1 MTKLTI
7 NAHEKRA
14 EDWDGTF
21 QMMSWWDSNRVKEA
35 KVMVVGAGALGNEVL
50 KNLALMNVGNIV
62 IIDFDTIEFSN
73 LCRSVLFR
81 ASDVGGGRLK
91 ADVAAARIQEINPA
105 VKVKTIQGDIMIDVG
120 LGVFRRMDVIIGC
133 LDNRLAR
140 LFLNRLSYRVNKVW
154 IDGAIE
160 NLSGQ
165 LNVYQQGKSCYEC
178 QLTDLEWSNIRTKL
192 GCPDIARRNALQGK
206 IPTTPISSSIIG
218 AMQVQEAIKVIHG
231 NLKQSMAG
239 EIFKYEGMNNWILQV
254 KAAELN
260 EDCDSHHHIEK
271 IVEAKNMSADMTVGA
286 ALKFLRAFFKTEEV
300 TIFLEHE
307 LVLEVTTMTTEIT
320 SEIII
325 PKPHLSDSTIEKFQ
339 IEPGENVAITGQVNR
354 LDSHFPKQKL
364 TLRQAGIPYLHI
376 ITVEANGELHFVELT
391 KDENYLGFS

>member
-1 MTKLTI
+1 LGRFRGDYMAKLTI
-7 NAHEKRA
+7 NAQEKRA

-271 IVEAKNMSADMTVGA
+271 IIEA
-286 ALKFLRAFFKTEEV
+286 V
-300 TIFLEHE
+300 TICLEHE

-339 IEPGENVAITGQVNR
+339 VEPGENVAITGLVNR
-354 LDSHFPKQKL
+354 LDSSFPKPKL

-391 KDENYLGFS
+391 KDEGFLGFS